1 MNTNLLL
8 FICLAYL
15 CGSIPFGKVV
25 GKFYGIDI
33 QKHGSGNIGFANVV
47 RVLGWKAGPIVLI
60 GDVCKGL
67 IPVLL
72 ARNYLDS
79 YQILAVAIATVAGH
93 IFPIWLKFRG
103 GKGIATGLGVTI
115 VISPILGLL
124 GLLIYLLSFV
134 RFRKSAPSSLTAIW
148 CLPLIC
154 LISLRQYA
162 LFYFVLALIATW
174 AHRNNIREMLKETV
188 RVE

>member
-1 MNTNLLL
+1 MNTLWLL
-8 FICLAYL
+8 FIGFAYL
-15 CGSIPFGKVV
+15 SGSIPFGKLV
-25 GKFYGIDI
+25 GAYYGIDI
-33 QKHGSGNIGFANVV
+33 QKHGSRNIGFANVV
-47 RVLGWKAGPIVLI
+47 RVLGWKAGPVVLI

-67 IPVLL
+67 ISVLI
-72 ARNYLDS
+72 ARQYLNDF
-79 YQILAVAIATVAGH
+79 QLLAVAVAAVAGH

-115 VISPILGLL
+115 VISPILGLF

-154 LISLRQYA
+154 LVTLKQYA
-162 LFYFVLALIATW
+162 LFYFTLALLATW
-174 AHRNNIREMLKETV
+174 AHRNNIKEMIKETV